1 MDLDEGQAA
10 ASAAS
15 LRMTGEA
22 AWRLLTGAR
31 YDERLVQT
39 SGEPAL
45 AEPLL
50 QVRGIIV

>member
-1 MDLDEGQAA
+1 MKGRAA
-10 ASAAS
+10 APAAS
-15 LRMTGEA
+15 LQMTGEA

-31 YDERLVQT
+31 YDTRQVQP

-50 QVRGIIV
+50 RVRGIIV